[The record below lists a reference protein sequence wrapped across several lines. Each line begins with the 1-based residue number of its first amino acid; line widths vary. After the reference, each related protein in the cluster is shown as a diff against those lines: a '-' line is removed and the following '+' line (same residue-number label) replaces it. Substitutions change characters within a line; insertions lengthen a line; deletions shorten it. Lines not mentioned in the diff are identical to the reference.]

1 MISFPNAKINL
12 GLNVVSKRP
21 DGYHNIETIFY
32 PIPVKDALEIVRADT
47 FSFTQTGIPVDV
59 PIEKNLVVKA
69 LNLLKSRYKIPELE
83 VHLLKAIPFGAGLG
97 GGSADAAFML
107 KLLNDYCGLHILEDS
122 LEELASFIGADCPFF
137 IRNTPVFAS
146 GTGNIF
152 ETVELSLADYHL
164 CLVKPDVAVSTPEA
178 YSMVTPAAP
187 AISLKEI
194 IRRPVGE
201 WKELMVNDF
210 EKSVFPKHPVIA
222 GIKETLYEKGAV
234 YASMSGSGSSVFG
247 LFKEATDLKGLF
259 ADCFVWEGQLP
270 DYCRLAANWWSAT
283 AKAAT
288 GSTDTMTSM
297 PENSRKDCLPWK
309 NWHACYPLSSLSTRW
324 KTVTGSI

>member
-1 MISFPNAKINL
+1 MTAEEANKTQEEEDRVACEEFMNELDMSQDDAVALIH
-12 GLNVVSKRP
+12 
-21 DGYHNIETIFY
+21 DGIY
-32 PIPVKDALEIVRADT
+32 
-47 FSFTQTGIPVDV
+47 
-59 PIEKNLVVKA
+59 
-69 LNLLKSRYKIPELE
+69 
-83 VHLLKAIPFGAGLG
+83 
-97 GGSADAAFML
+97 
-107 KLLNDYCGLHILEDS
+107 S
-122 LEELASFIGADCPFF
+122 LEELASSIGADCPFF

-222 GIKETLYEKGAV
+222 GIKETLYEMGAV

-270 DYCRLAANWWSAT
+270 
-283 AKAAT
+283 
-288 GSTDTMTSM
+288 
-297 PENSRKDCLPWK
+297 
-309 NWHACYPLSSLSTRW
+309 
-324 KTVTGSI
+324 

>member
-1 MISFPNAKINL
+1 M
-12 GLNVVSKRP
+12 
-21 DGYHNIETIFY
+21 
-32 PIPVKDALEIVRADT
+32 
-47 FSFTQTGIPVDV
+47 
-59 PIEKNLVVKA
+59 
-69 LNLLKSRYKIPELE
+69 
-83 VHLLKAIPFGAGLG
+83 
-97 GGSADAAFML
+97 
-107 KLLNDYCGLHILEDS
+107 EDS
-122 LEELASFIGADCPFF
+122 LEELAFSIGADCPFF

-270 DYCRLAANWWSAT
+270 
-283 AKAAT
+283 
-288 GSTDTMTSM
+288 
-297 PENSRKDCLPWK
+297 
-309 NWHACYPLSSLSTRW
+309 
-324 KTVTGSI
+324 